1 MCVCMLCLV
10 SGCVTILGTF
20 VHAPWTCHSASLKD
34 EKRCVCLNFWAKCSH
49 PWQVSKSQVK
59 IIFFYSL
66 FTFTLVLER
75 NSSLIIISQVYVCLY
90 ALVYVCVCV
99 AIFGTFVH
107 TPWTCYSAS
116 LKDKKRCVCLNF
128 WAKFSRPGQ
137 VSKSQVK
144 IIYF

>member
-1 MCVCMLCLV
+1 MCV
-10 SGCVTILGTF
+10 SQFLGKMFT
-20 VHAPWTCHSASLKD
+20 PLAS
-34 EKRCVCLNFWAKCSH
+34 V
-49 PWQVSKSQVK
+49 QVPSQNN
-59 IIFFYSL
+59 IFYSL

-116 LKDKKRCVCLNF
+116 LKDEKRCVCLNF
-128 WAKFSRPGQ
+128 WAKCSRPWQ